1 MEVFDMLVLG
11 VEAAFALAG
20 FAGIIATFQF
30 GDAKKIR
37 RLDAV
42 GLSLIVKDSF
52 SAAALCTLPMLLIV
66 FQTNES
72 TTWFLA
78 SLFAVIVL
86 SYSMYGGYRLS
97 RRAFKSKTFLL
108 LFLLVLI
115 VTSLIVFANILN
127 AAGIVFNRKPGPVL
141 MGAVWGLA
149 IAAYSF
155 TRLLL
160 LPIWKTVRLMEAA
173 DAGASA

>member
-1 MEVFDMLVLG
+1 MLVLG

-30 GDAKKIR
+30 GEAKKIR
-37 RLDAV
+37 RMDAV

-66 FQTNES
+66 FQIKES

-78 SLFAVIVL
+78 SLFAIIVL

-97 RRAFKSKTFLL
+97 RRAFKNKTLLL
-108 LFLLVLI
+108 LF
-115 VTSLIVFANILN
+115 F
-127 AAGIVFNRKPGPVL
+127 F
-141 MGAVWGLA
+141 
-149 IAAYSF
+149 
-155 TRLLL
+155 
-160 LPIWKTVRLMEAA
+160 
-173 DAGASA
+173 

>member
-30 GDAKKIR
+30 GEAEKIR

-52 SAAALCTLPMLLIV
+52 SAAACCTLPMLLIV
-66 FQTNES
+66 FQVTEA
-72 TTWFLA
+72 TTWSLA
-78 SLFAVIVL
+78 SIFASIVMAL
-86 SYSMYGGYRLS
+86 SVYGGYRIS
-97 RRAFKSKTFLL
+97 WRAFKSKSFQL
-108 LFLLVLI
+108 LFLVVAI
-115 VTSLIVFANILN
+115 ITSLIVFANILN
-127 AAGIVFNRKPGPVL
+127 ASGIVFNREPGPVL
-141 MGAVWGLA
+141 LGVAWALA

-160 LPIWKTVRLMEAA
+160 LPIWKSVRLMEAA